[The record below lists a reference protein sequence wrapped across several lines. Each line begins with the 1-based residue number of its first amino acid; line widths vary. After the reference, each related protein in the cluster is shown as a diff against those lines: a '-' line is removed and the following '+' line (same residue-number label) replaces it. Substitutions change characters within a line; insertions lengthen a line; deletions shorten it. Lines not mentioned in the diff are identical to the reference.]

1 MEKILYL
8 QMKKH
13 LKFIELN
20 VPNVIAFTL
29 SDNANGDSWK
39 DILVI
44 LNGNRKN
51 VKVEIPEGEWNV
63 VCHDGKISP
72 SSPLMTVKNT
82 SFTVGASSA
91 SIMYK

>member
-1 MEKILYL
+1 MTDYEM
-8 QMKKH
+8 MKKH

-20 VPNVIAFTL
+20 VPNVVAYTL
-29 SDNANGDSWK
+29 SENANGDTWK

-51 VKVEIPEGEWNV
+51 VKVEIPEGEWKV
-63 VCHDGKISP
+63 VSHDGKISP
-72 SSPLMTVKNT
+72 SSPLMNVKNT